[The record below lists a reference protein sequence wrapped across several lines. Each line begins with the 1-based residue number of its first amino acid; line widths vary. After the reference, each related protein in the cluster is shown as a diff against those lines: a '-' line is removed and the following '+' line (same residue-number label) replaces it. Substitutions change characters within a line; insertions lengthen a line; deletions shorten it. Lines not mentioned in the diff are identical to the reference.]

1 MKNQTHQGFTLLE
14 ALITI
19 AIAAII
25 LVLAVPSYRDVL
37 ERNRVRE
44 AVESLSADIKLAR
57 TEAIKRSADVTLSVD
72 NDTWCYG
79 IGVGSVADAC
89 DCTAVVGDTDFCN
102 IKIVNGAQ
110 FQDITFNGNN
120 VTFEFRRGTPSAGIS
135 STLSSVNY
143 GAQVNINTAGLVTIC
158 SSGAR
163 SLIHYPDCS

>member
-72 NDTWCYG
+72 NTEWCYG
-79 IGVGSVADAC
+79 IGTGVTC
-89 DCTAVVGDTDFCN
+89 DCTAAVGDTDFCN

-120 VTFEFRRGTPSAGIS
+120 VTFEFRRGTPIAVSSSTIS
-135 STLSSVNY
+135 SANY
-143 GAQVNINTAGLVTIC
+143 GAQVDVNPVGLVTIC

>member
-1 MKNQTHQGFTLLE
+1 MNNQTNQGFTLLE
-14 ALITI
+14 AMITI

-44 AVESLSADIKLAR
+44 AVESLSSDIKLAR

-72 NDTWCYG
+72 NTEWCYG
-79 IGVGSVADAC
+79 IGVGAAADAC
-89 DCTAVVGDTDFCN
+89 DCTAAVGDADFCN

-110 FQDITFNGNN
+110 FQDIAFNGNN
-120 VTFEFRRGTPSAGIS
+120 VTFEFRRGTPSAVSS
-135 STLSSVNY
+135 STLSSANY
-143 GAQVNINTAGLVTIC
+143 GAQVDVNPVGLVTIC

-163 SLIHYPDCS
+163 SLIHYPDC

>member
-1 MKNQTHQGFTLLE
+1 MNIQTNQGFTLLE

-72 NDTWCYG
+72 EWCYG
-79 IGVGSVADAC
+79 IGTGGTC
-89 DCTAVVGDTDFCN
+89 DCTAAVGDADFCN

-120 VTFEFRRGTPSAGIS
+120 VTFEFRRGTPIAVSSSTIS
-135 STLSSVNY
+135 SANY
-143 GAQVNINTAGLVTIC
+143 GAQVDVNLVGLVTIC

-163 SLIHYPDCS
+163 SLIHYPDCT